1 MYINLLTSASNA
13 INQPYNI
20 AERKFSLDSK
30 DRAVDISC
38 FTATERFCCMKV
50 VRRPVFKI
58 NCVWKT
64 WQIKNTTGL

>member
-13 INQPYNI
+13 INQPHNI

-30 DRAVDISC
+30 TGRWTSPA